1 MVEYDEL
8 LLSLQGVI
16 EQLKENLSSGSA
28 KDYADYKRTC
38 GIVEGLGI
46 ARREIEERERHT
58 RETL

>member
-8 LLSLQGVI
+8 VLCFQKI
-16 EQLKENLSSGSA
+16 IDQYTENLASGSA
-28 KDYADYKRTC
+28 TDYASYQRVC
-38 GIVEGLGI
+38 GIIEGLGI